1 MRCHSS
7 CNLSNNLMLN
17 MSCNLT
23 RVGHMKYCVPASD
36 LLSIHKVKKDGKML
50 ANMKKFAKVLIKL
63 CGCLSIVTL

>member
-36 LLSIHKVKKDGKML
+36 LLSIHKVKKSGK
-50 ANMKKFAKVLIKL
+50 MKKFAKVLIKL